1 MTFVRYEK
9 DRHLAEMLES
19 LRRAAFAPLAGLKV
33 TAWVTREPVPYAER
47 ATGTRLEL
55 KPGDKWGD
63 LFDCAWFHFEGT
75 VPASAAGKTVVLLI
89 DLNGEACVVD
99 ASGSPVL
106 GLTTVNSDYELG
118 TGKPGKRVVRV
129 VDPARGGET
138 ISLWADA
145 GANDL
150 LGLLPE
156 NGVLKEASIA
166 VRNREVEALAYDW
179 EVLHELMIS
188 LPPASPRRH
197 RVRAALRR
205 AALVL
210 DRIDEDEARSARAIL
225 APELARRGGDP
236 SLRISAVGH
245 AHLDLAWLWPIR
257 ETIRKGIRTFATA
270 LDLMDR
276 YPDYVFGASQPQLY
290 QWVKDRVPALWSRLR
305 ARAAEGRWEPQGA
318 MWVEADTN
326 LAGGESLARQILY
339 GKRFFRREF
348 GVDINHLWLPDVFG
362 YSGCLP
368 QLLRLAGVE
377 YFMTTKL
384 AWSIVNKMPHH
395 TFVWKGIDGSGVL
408 AHMPPESTYN
418 SAASPK
424 SLLKAETDYIDKGA
438 SDRCLL
444 VYGIGDGGGGPGEEH
459 LERLARERDLAGLCP
474 VAQEPAAKFFERIA
488 ADRDKLEDWNGEL
501 YLEYHQGT
509 YTSQGRNKR
518 ANRKTEIALRE
529 AEWQAALAL
538 WTAGRAYPGEAF
550 ERLWKETLLYQFHD
564 ILPGSSVAR
573 VYAESLERYK
583 AMGEEIAKLTDE
595 AEAAFA
601 EGLGT
606 AGLARPALS
615 TNSLSFSREDLCLV
629 EGRWYH
635 VSVPPMGYAV
645 FDLGA
650 PPAVYAPPEA
660 GPDRLENDVLR
671 VRFNPDGSLASVL
684 DKENGREA
692 LAPGASGNRLAVY
705 RDPGHAWDFPM
716 DYDERAPEYFALR
729 STEAGI
735 DGPRA
740 WIRQTYAYGA
750 STLVQEVSLKT
761 GSRRLDFRTEVDWHE
776 SERMLRTSFPVA
788 VRSDHVTCDIQFGAI
803 DRPTHRNTSWDKA
816 KFEVCCHR
824 FMDLSDPGY
833 GVALLNDCKYGHK
846 ALGNVLDLNL
856 LRSPGYPDPTA
867 DRGRH
872 EFTYA
877 LYPHAGDHR
886 RGRVI
891 QAAAELNVP
900 LRCRPIAPASGS
912 RPVRGS
918 FLSVDAPGI
927 MIEAVKKAEDDEGLV
942 VRLYEAYG
950 QATSVFLQFGH
961 PVARAE
967 VVDLL
972 EENGQSLPIAGGK
985 IGLSFRPFEIKSLKI
1000 GVGPQ

>member
-1 MTFVRYEK
+1 MTFVRYQK
-9 DRHLAEMLES
+9 DRHLAEMLDR
-19 LRRAAFAPLAGLKV
+19 LRQCVFTPLADLRV
-33 TAWVTREPVPYAER
+33 TAWATREPVPYEER
-47 ATGTRLEL
+47 QTGTRLEL
-55 KPGDKWGD
+55 RPGDKWGD
-63 LFDCAWFHFEGT
+63 LFDCAWFHFEGK
-75 VPASAAGKTVVLLI
+75 VPAPAAGKTVVLLI

-99 ASGSPVL
+99 ASGAPVL
-106 GLTTVNSDYELG
+106 GLTTVNSDYEAG
-118 TGKPGKRVVRV
+118 TGKPGKRVVRLA
-129 VDPARGGET
+129 DPARGGEM

-166 VRNREVEALAYDW
+166 VRHGEVEALAYDW
-179 EVLHELMIS
+179 EVLHELMTG
-188 LPPASPRRH
+188 LPPASPRQH
-197 RVRAALRR
+197 RIRAALRK

-210 DRIDEDEARSARAIL
+210 DKIDEDEARAARAIL
-225 APELARRGGDP
+225 APELARKGGDP
-236 SLRISAVGH
+236 SLRMSTVGH
-245 AHLDLAWLWPIR
+245 AHIDLAWLWPVR

-290 QWVKDRVPALWSRLR
+290 QWIKDRVPSLWSRIK

-326 LAGGESLARQILY
+326 LPGGESLVRQVLY

-348 GVDINHLWLPDVFG
+348 GVDVKHLWLPDVFG
-362 YSGCLP
+362 YSGALP
-368 QLLRLAGVE
+368 QVLRLAGVDF
-377 YFMTTKL
+377 FMTTKL
-384 AWSIVNKMPHH
+384 AWNIVNKMPHH
-395 TFVWKGIDGSGVL
+395 TFLWKGIDGSDVL

-424 SLLKAETDYIDKGA
+424 SILKAEADYIDKDA

-444 VYGIGDGGGGPGEEH
+444 IHGVGDGGGGPGEEH

-474 VAQEPAAKFFERIA
+474 VAQEPAARFFERIV
-488 ADRDKLEDWNGEL
+488 ADRDKLEDWKGEL
-501 YLEYHQGT
+501 YFECHQGT

-518 ANRKTEIALRE
+518 ANRKTELALRE
-529 AEWQAALAL
+529 AEWQSARAL
-538 WTAGRAYPGEAF
+538 WIAGRPYPGQAL

-564 ILPGSSVAR
+564 ILPGSSIAR
-573 VYAESLERYK
+573 VYAESLERYRL
-583 AMGEEIAKLTDE
+583 MGEEIAKLADE
-595 AEAAFA
+595 AEAALA
-601 EGLGT
+601 QKVDT
-606 AGLARPALS
+606 ASVRRPALA
-615 TNSLSFSREDLCLV
+615 TNSLSFGREELCCV

-635 VSVPPMGYAV
+635 VSVPPMGYIV
-645 FDLGA
+645 FDLDG
-650 PPAVYAPPEA
+650 PPAVFASPDA
-660 GPDRLENDVLR
+660 APDRLENDLLC

-684 DKENGREA
+684 DKENRREA

-716 DYDERAPEYFALR
+716 DYDERPPEHFVLR
-729 STEAGI
+729 SAESGL

-750 STLVQEVSLKT
+750 STLVQEISLGT
-761 GSRRLDFRTEVDWHE
+761 GSRRLEFRTEVDWRE
-776 SERMLRTSFPVA
+776 SGRMLRTSFPVA
-788 VRSDHVTCDIQFGAI
+788 VRSDQVTCEIQFGTI
-803 DRPTHRNTSWDKA
+803 ERPTVRNTSWDKA

-877 LYPHAGDHR
+877 LFPHEGDHR
-886 RGRVI
+886 RGRVV
-891 QAAAELNVP
+891 QAAADFNDP
-900 LRCRPIAPASGS
+900 LRCRPVSPGSGTL
-912 RPVRGS
+912 PVRGS

-927 MIEAVKKAEDDEGLV
+927 MIEAVKKAEDDEGLI
-942 VRLYEAYG
+942 VRFYESYG
-950 QATSVFLQFGH
+950 QATSAVVQFGH

-967 VVDLL
+967 IVDLL
-972 EENGQSLPIAGGK
+972 EENSQPVPVAGGK
-985 IGLSFRPFEIKSLKI
+985 VALSFRPFEIKSLKI
-1000 GVGPQ
+1000 FCR